1 LLIALTSNSIPINY
15 HNFLKGLIVN
25 TQKVL
30 TIAVLGALA
39 TGCAA
44 QRTNNGLIDTSN
56 QYAYSNQVTAPPAA
70 KPGECYIN
78 LHNKPVTEQMSQ
90 QVLKTAASQK
100 IEVVPATYANGEETV
115 LVKPAGTRLE
125 VIPAVYETAEEQV
138 LVKPAGKRLVP
149 VDAVY
154 EDKSQQVLVS
164 EASTYWKRST
174 VAEAA
179 NSGSKEQIA
188 GDDGYVMCLIE
199 KPAVYK
205 TVTNKVMV
213 TGPSTREEDV
223 PAEYTT
229 VRKTVLKTPAST
241 REVAVPA
248 EYAKVKTTKLVTA
261 ASEKITET
269 PAVYD
274 TVTSTKTV
282 SAGSWEWRRILCATN
297 STPAKLQEIESALS
311 AAGQNPGTVDGIV
324 DSNTLSAIQSYQ
336 AAKGL
341 PVDRG
346 RYINIQTVTALGV
359 APQ

>member
-1 LLIALTSNSIPINY
+1 M
-15 HNFLKGLIVN
+15 N
-25 TQKVL
+25 TQKALVL
-30 TIAVLGALA
+30 AVLAALA
-39 TGCAA
+39 SGCAA
-44 QRTNNGLIDTSN
+44 QRTNNGLVETSN
-56 QYAYSNQVTAPPAA
+56 QYGYSNQVTAPPAA

-78 LHNKPVTEQMSQ
+78 LHNKPVTEQVTQ
-90 QVLKTAASQK
+90 QVLKRAASQK
-100 IEVVPATYANGEETV
+100 VEVVPATFAEGEETIM
-115 LVKPAGTRLE
+115 VKPATTRLE
-125 VIPAVYETAEEQV
+125 VIPAVYETVEEQV
-138 LVKPAGKRLVP
+138 LVKPASKRLVP

-154 EDKSQQVLVS
+154 EDKSEQVLVS

-179 NSGSKEQIA
+179 RSGSKEQIA

-213 TGPSTREEDV
+213 KGPGTREEEV

-229 VRKTVLKTPAST
+229 VQKTVLKTPATT
-241 REVAVPA
+241 REVEVPA
-248 EYAKVKTTKLVTA
+248 EYAKVKTTKLATP
-261 ASEKITET
+261 ASEKITEI
-269 PAVYD
+269 PAEYD

-282 SAGSWEWRRILCATN
+282 SAGSWEWRQILCATN

-311 AAGQNPGTVDGIV
+311 AAGQNPGNIDGIV
-324 DSNTLSAIQSYQ
+324 DNNTLTAIQAYQ

-346 RYINIQTVTALGV
+346 RYINIQTVKALGV
-359 APQ
+359 ASN

>member
-1 LLIALTSNSIPINY
+1 M
-15 HNFLKGLIVN
+15 N
-25 TQKVL
+25 TNKVL
-30 TIAVLGALA
+30 FLAVISALSV
-39 TGCAA
+39 GCAA
-44 QRTNNGLIDTSN
+44 QRTNNGLVDTSN
-56 QYAYSNQVTAPPAA
+56 QYATSNNVTAPPSA
-70 KPGECYIN
+70 KPGECYVN
-78 LHNKPVTEQMSQ
+78 LHTKPVTETATQ

-100 IEVVPATYANGEETV
+100 VDIIPATYAEGEETILVKPATTRLEVVPATYG
-115 LVKPAGTRLE
+115 
-125 VIPAVYETAEEQV
+125 TAEEQV

-149 VDAVY
+149 VDAIY
-154 EDKSQQVLVS
+154 EDKSEQVLVS

-179 NSGSKEQIA
+179 SSGSKEQIA

-213 TGPSTREEDV
+213 KGPGTREEEI

-229 VRKTVLKTPAST
+229 VTKTVLKTPATT

-248 EYAKVKTTKLVTA
+248 EYAKVKTTKLVTP
-261 ASEKITET
+261 ASEKVTDI

-274 TVTSTKTV
+274 TVSSTKTV
-282 SAGSWEWRRILCATN
+282 SAGSWEWRQILCATN
-297 STPAKLQEIESALS
+297 STPEKLQEIESALS
-311 AAGQNPGTVDGIV
+311 TAGQNPGNVDGIV
-324 DSNTLSAIQSYQ
+324 DGNTLTALQSYQ

-346 RYINIQTVTALGV
+346 RYINVQTVKSLGV
-359 APQ
+359 AAQ